1 MCIRDSPTTGETSS
15 DIWYEV
21 RFTATDSN
29 GLTTTDSVDILPEK
43 VDLTFTTNP
52 PGLKVFVDSIPQTAP
67 QTIKSVVGF
76 KRELNTPSIQSI
88 GGTFYQFESWSV
100 GGAQKHYYTTPSI
113 DSTVTANF
121 RVTPAFNANY
131 YNNITL
137 SGAPALSRNEGVIDH
152 DFGGGSPDPLINVD
166 NFSARYTK
174 THYFAAGNYVFNTLS
189 DDGVRLYI
197 DGSVIIDKWIDQG
210 ATP

>member
-1 MCIRDSPTTGETSS
+1 MCIRDS
-15 DIWYEV
+15 
-21 RFTATDSN
+21 
-29 GLTTTDSVDILPEK
+29 
-43 VDLTFTTNP
+43 
-52 PGLKVFVDSIPQTAP
+52 
-67 QTIKSVVGF
+67 
-76 KRELNTPSIQSI
+76 
-88 GGTFYQFESWSV
+88 
-100 GGAQKHYYTTPSI
+100 
-113 DSTVTANF
+113 
-121 RVTPAFNANY
+121 Y

-210 ATP
+210 ATPYSAAIALTEGNHDIRFEYYDHGGGAVVKLNWDQVIDPTSTPTPSPTPTGAAGPTPTGAPTSGQAVTSFTLINADTDLSLIHI